1 MLSEVEAS
9 TRRYHNKNKN
19 NLILVTGG
27 TGLVGSHLIE
37 ALTNEGKK
45 VRAIKRSFPIPN
57 LLKNISPELLEWI
70 EGDILDI
77 YSIKEAMQGIVNVYH
92 CAAFVSLNPADKKK
106 LWKVNVE
113 GTANIVNMAL
123 EEGVKKFCFV
133 SSTSAL
139 GRGTSKGII
148 TEESIWTNNG
158 ENSFYGI
165 TKYNAEREV
174 WRGIAEGMDAVIV
187 NPAIIFGPGNW
198 DKSSVKIFQTVWKGL
213 KFYTLGANAFVD
225 VRDVAKAM
233 IRLTESEIK
242 NEKFVLAAENL
253 SYKYIFD
260 EIAGNFSKKTPSIKA
275 GPRLSGL
282 VWRAEKIRCLLTGKT
297 PFITKDTARSAN
309 QINTYSSEKI
319 RTAIGFE
326 FIPIK
331 QSIKDTCEAF
341 LKEHK

>member
-1 MLSEVEAS
+1 MRGESIKKQ
-9 TRRYHNKNKN
+9 NK
-19 NLILVTGG
+19 LILVTGG

-45 VRAIKRSFPIPN
+45 VRAIRRSMSVPKN
-57 LLKNISPELLEWI
+57 LSGISSELLEWVD
-70 EGDILDI
+70 GDILDI
-77 YSIKEAMQGIVNVYH
+77 YSIKEAMNGVEYVYH
-92 CAAFVSLNPADKKK
+92 CAAFVSLNPSDKNK
-106 LWKVNVE
+106 LWKINVE
-113 GTANIVNMAL
+113 GTVNVVNMAL
-123 EEGVKKFCFV
+123 EEGIKKFCFV

-139 GRGTSKGII
+139 GRGTTKEII

-187 NPAIIFGPGNW
+187 NPAIIFGPGDW
-198 DKSSVKIFQTVWKGL
+198 KKSSVKIFQSVWKGL
-213 KFYTLGANAFVD
+213 KFYTEGANGFVD

-233 IRLTESEIK
+233 IQLTESEIK
-242 NEKFVLAAENL
+242 NEKFLLASENL

-260 EIAGNFSKKTPSIKA
+260 EIAQNFNKKAPTIKA
-275 GPRLSGL
+275 GSKLSGF
-282 VWRAEKIRCLLTGKT
+282 VWRAEKLRSLLSGKE
-297 PFITKDTARSAN
+297 PFITKDTARTAN

-319 RTAIGFE
+319 KTALSFE

-331 QSIKDTCEAF
+331 QSIRDTCEAF
-341 LKEHK
+341 LKETN

>member
-1 MLSEVEAS
+1 M
-9 TRRYHNKNKN
+9 
-19 NLILVTGG
+19 ILVTGG

-45 VRAIKRSFPIPN
+45 VRAIKRSTPVPKK
-57 LLKNISPELLEWI
+57 LSAISAELLEWV

-77 YSIKEAMQGIVNVYH
+77 YSIKEAMQGVDFVYH
-92 CAAFVSLNPADKKK
+92 CAAFVSLNPADRKK
-106 LWKVNVE
+106 LWKINVE
-113 GTANIVNMAL
+113 GTANVVNMAL

-139 GRGTSKGII
+139 GRGTTQEVI

-187 NPAIIFGPGNW
+187 NPAIIFGPGDW
-198 DKSSVKIFQTVWKGL
+198 EKSSVKIFQTVWKGL
-213 KFYTLGANAFVD
+213 KFYTEGANGFVD
-225 VRDVAKAM
+225 VRDVVKAM
-233 IRLTESEIK
+233 IQLTESEIK
-242 NEKFVLAAENL
+242 NEKFLLAAENL
-253 SYKYIFD
+253 SYRYIFD
-260 EIAGNFSKKTPSIKA
+260 EIAKNFNKKNPSIKA
-275 GPRLSGL
+275 GSKLSGF
-282 VWRAEKIRCLLTGKT
+282 VWRAEKLRSLLTGKE
-297 PFITKDTARSAN
+297 PFITKDTARTAN

-319 RTAIGFE
+319 KTALNFE

-341 LKEHK
+341 LKEQ